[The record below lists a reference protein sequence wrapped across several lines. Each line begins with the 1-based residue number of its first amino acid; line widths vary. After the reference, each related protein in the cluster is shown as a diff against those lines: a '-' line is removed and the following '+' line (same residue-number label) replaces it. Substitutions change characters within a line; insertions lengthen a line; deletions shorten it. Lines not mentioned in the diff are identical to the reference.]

1 MKTHTLVRTGLMSI
15 AILGAFAVGLNAAPS
30 REKPPAKPATPA
42 EAPAKPRLGGSAA
55 DLYERGVS
63 LAKAGK
69 FAEALAVFEE
79 ADKAQPNDAD
89 ITNMRAFTMR
99 KTGKVRESLDVYAK
113 ALKIRDRFPE
123 AREYLGEAY
132 LLLAHEQLKTL
143 RDYGTE
149 GEQDFFRL
157 QQRFKDYAAAADG
170 KDLPQRAW

>member
-1 MKTHTLVRTGLMSI
+1 MKTRTLVRTGLMSM
-15 AILGAFAVGLNAAPS
+15 AIVGAFAVGLHAAPS

-42 EAPAKPRLGGSAA
+42 DAPAKPRLGGKAA
-55 DLYERGVS
+55 DLYERGVT

-69 FAEALAVFEE
+69 FADALSVFEE
-79 ADKAQPNDAD
+79 ADKVQPDDAD

-113 ALKIRDRFPE
+113 ALKLRDKFPE

-132 LLLAHEQLKTL
+132 LHLAHEQLKTL
-143 RDYGTE
+143 RDYGQE

-157 QQRFKDYAAAADG
+157 QQRFKDYAGAAEG